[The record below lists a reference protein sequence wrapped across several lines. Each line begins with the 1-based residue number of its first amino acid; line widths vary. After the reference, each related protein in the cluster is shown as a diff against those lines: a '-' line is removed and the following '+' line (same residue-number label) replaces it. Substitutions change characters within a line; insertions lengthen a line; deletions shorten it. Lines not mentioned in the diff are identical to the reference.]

1 MSEKMHK
8 AGFVNII
15 GLPNAGKS
23 TLMNALIGEK
33 LSIVTPKAQ
42 TTRHRVMGIVSGDDF
57 QLVYSDTPG
66 FIKPH
71 YAMHKAMVRYI
82 ENAIEDGDVILLVID
97 ASSSEMI
104 DEELLALLKNI
115 NTPLIIVINKID
127 LSNQNKI
134 EFLVESMHNRF
145 NKAMIIPVSALYNA
159 NLDMLFKNLISLLPE
174 SPPYFSKDEL
184 TDKSI
189 RFFVSEIIREKIFLN
204 YHKEL
209 PYCTEVIVEQFLE
222 NEKPLRINATIYVA
236 RDTQKGIII
245 GNKGSA
251 IKNLGIQARKDIEEM
266 IGQHIFL
273 DISVKVSKNWRD
285 SPMQLK
291 RFGFTEI

>member
-1 MSEKMHK
+1 MSENNHR

-33 LSIVTPKAQ
+33 LSIVSSKAQ
-42 TTRHRVMGIVSGDDF
+42 TTRHRVMGIFSGDDF

-66 FIKPH
+66 FMKPH
-71 YAMHKAMVRYI
+71 YALHKAMIKYV
-82 ENAIEDGDVILLVID
+82 EAAIEDGDVILLVVD
-97 ASSSEMI
+97 ASSSEQ
-104 DEELLALLKNI
+104 DEDLLNLLESI
-115 NTPLIIVINKID
+115 NVPLIIVINKID
-127 LSNQNKI
+127 LSDQNKI
-134 EFLVESMHNRF
+134 EILVNKWHQRF
-145 NKAMIIPVSALYNA
+145 AKALIIPVSALYKA
-159 NLDMLFKNLISLLPE
+159 NLEMLLKNLISLLPE

-184 TDKSI
+184 TDKSL

-204 YHKEL
+204 YQKEI

-222 NEKPLRINATIYVA
+222 KEKPIRINAVIYVM

-251 IKNLGIQARKDIEEM
+251 IKKIGIEARKDIEEM
-266 IGQHIFL
+266 LGEHIFL
-273 DISVKVSKNWRD
+273 DLAVKVSKNWREN
-285 SPMQLK
+285 PIQLK
-291 RFGFTEI
+291 RFGFKEI